1 MSNEKPSG
9 EVFEMCQKMIN
20 PMSFPLQSLMMGA
33 LNPEELEKKINEL
46 TTVKY
51 WLSTNVS
58 MLELTIKTLEYQ
70 KALVTPAKEGA
81 PKPGSMAAGDNPMM
95 NPALWPWAM
104 MGMEKPAE
112 GSSKGTPT
120 ANPFSSASTASS
132 ATAKK
137 TETPKR

>member
-1 MSNEKPSG
+1 MANEKPSG
-9 EVFEMCQKMIN
+9 EVFEMFQKMIN

-81 PKPGSMAAGDNPMM
+81 PKPGNAAAGDNPMM

-104 MGMEKPAE
+104 MGMENPADAATK
-112 GSSKGTPT
+112 SASKT
-120 ANPFSSASTASS
+120 APFSSSSTAPS